1 MAETF
6 LKRQAGAGMSHAKT
20 QRRKG
25 FLVSRD
31 GKSGVMG
38 PKKPALL
45 CRLMVLFLLILTAS
59 TAFSEDSVS
68 GSVFI
73 IELEGAIN
81 PATAEFVVRGLQTA
95 KDQEATLAIIRMD
108 TPGGLA
114 SSMRSIVKAILNS
127 PVPVVVYVGPRGAG
141 AASAGV
147 MVTVAGHVAA
157 MARGTNIG
165 AAHPVGAGG
174 KDIGGT
180 MSEKVVNDMASYAR
194 GIAEQKGKN
203 GQWVEKSIRESVSI
217 TAEEAHEKKVVDL
230 VVEDMDDLLKSL
242 DGRVIEMASGKTTL
256 NTTGLEKVH
265 FKPGLRDKI
274 LKIISDPNIAYILMM
289 IGLAGLYFELSHPG
303 TIFPGV
309 IGGISLI
316 LAFFSFQTLPVN
328 YAGVVLILLA
338 IIFFIAEVKV
348 ASYGILSIGGLIAL
362 TLGSLMLFEN
372 MRVSLKL
379 MMPTIVLVGGFFV
392 VVAGLAFRTLR
403 TKPVSGVDG
412 MLGEKGIVKEL
423 IEPEGLVF
431 VHGEYWRAFSEER
444 IEPGET
450 VEVAGIKGLLL
461 NVQRTSEKSHKVLT
475 QSAKE

>member
-1 MAETF
+1 MAEAF
-6 LKRQAGAGMSHAKT
+6 
-20 QRRKG
+20 
-25 FLVSRD
+25 SRN
-31 GKSGVMG
+31 
-38 PKKPALL
+38 PALPCL
-45 CRLMVLFLLILTAS
+45 LGLLFFLFLPGSMAYCEKTNPGP
-59 TAFSEDSVS
+59 AFV
-68 GSVFI
+68 
-73 IELEGAIN
+73 IELEGPIN
-81 PATAEFVVRGLQTA
+81 PATAEFVTRGLQKA
-95 KDQEATLAIIRMD
+95 KERGAILVIIQMD

-114 SSMRSIVKAILNS
+114 SSMRTIVKAILNS

-165 AAHPVGAGG
+165 AAHPVSAGG

-203 GQWVEKSIRESVSI
+203 GQWVEKAIRESVSI
-217 TAEEAHEKKVVDL
+217 TAEEAKGKKVVDL
-230 VVEDMDDLLKSL
+230 VVDDLDDLLNSL
-242 DGRVIEMASGKTTL
+242 DGRVVDLPSGKTIL
-256 NTTGLEKVH
+256 KTGGLKRIH
-265 FKPGLRDKI
+265 YKPDLRDKI

-303 TIFPGV
+303 AIFPGV
-309 IGGISLI
+309 IGAISLI

-328 YAGVVLILLA
+328 YAGVVLIFLA

-372 MRVSLKL
+372 MRVSLTL

-392 VVAGLAFRTLR
+392 VVAGVAFRALR
-403 TKPVSGVDG
+403 AKPTGGADGLMGETGV
-412 MLGEKGIVKEL
+412 VKES
-423 IEPEGLVF
+423 IEPEGMVF
-431 VHGEYWRAFSEER
+431 VHGETWRASSVER

-450 VEVAGIKGLLL
+450 VEIIGINGLLL
-461 NVQRTSEKSHKVLT
+461 TVRKTT
-475 QSAKE
+475 GQS